1 VKTGVNVATRFV
13 FGDHELHVARV
24 QLLRRGAVV
33 PIQRKPLFLLMYLLE
48 NPGRTV
54 PSTELVRE
62 VWKGVSVTDASLRR
76 AVRVLRQ
83 TLGNDGTY
91 VESVRGFGYR
101 FAASVERGA
110 SLLRIPPIV
119 ITEFTAS

>member
-1 VKTGVNVATRFV
+1 
-13 FGDHELHVARV
+13 
-24 QLLRRGAVV
+24 
-33 PIQRKPLFLLMYLLE
+33 
-48 NPGRTV
+48 
-54 PSTELVRE
+54 
-62 VWKGVSVTDASLRR
+62 
-76 AVRVLRQ
+76 VLRQ